1 MKKIIFT
8 MVILLMAFHGQAFSQ
23 GFMPDAA
30 SIEAMIGNHKVVG
43 AALDA
48 RMVAEIGVRLYHDT
62 LRSEVDDYKKESDE
76 LDKYYR
82 CLDIVDLIVK
92 GTATAL
98 HHVSAYN
105 TIKEELKGYKD
116 VLESYEKDILLKGAV
131 WTSDTTVYFT
141 TKRCVLDVRY
151 EAEQLINSY
160 VELVGMITGA
170 APCKT
175 ADLMKGLTD
184 INDRLNN
191 ITDVIRSSHYY
202 LLGYMT
208 MRLGYNKR
216 EILGAGDLN
225 DIIRNVCDNAYDHWK
240 KSADIAADKNKSKS
254 SGISVDPKIKMGN
267 GGLIGAVY
275 APRSPYILFGQNIRE
290 QQSISIYRVKCQST

>member
-30 SIEAMIGNHKVVG
+30 SIEAMIGNHKAVG

-62 LRSEVDDYKKESDE
+62 LRSEVDDYKKAADE
-76 LDKYYR
+76 LDKYSR
-82 CLDIVDLIVK
+82 CLDIVDLIFK

-105 TIKEELKGYKD
+105 SIKTEIKGYKD
-116 VLESYEKDILLKGAV
+116 LLESYENNILLKGAL
-131 WTSDTTVYFT
+131 WTTDTTVYFT
-141 TKRCVLDVRY
+141 TQRCVTDVRY
-151 EAEQLINSY
+151 EAEELYKSY
-160 VELVGMITGA
+160 AELLTMITGA
-170 APCKT
+170 ASCKT
-175 ADLMKGLTD
+175 ADLMRCLTD

-225 DIIRNVCDNAYDHWK
+225 DIIRNVCENAYDHWK
-240 KSADIAADKNKSKS
+240 KSADIAADKNKNKS

-267 GGLIGAVY
+267 GGLIGAIY
-275 APRSPYILFGQNIRE
+275 APQSPHTSLGLYVIESQVIFIRDKY
-290 QQSISIYRVKCQST
+290 QFV

>member
-30 SIEAMIGNHKVVG
+30 SIEAMIGNHKAVG

-48 RMVAEIGVRLYHDT
+48 RMVAEIGVRLSHDT

-82 CLDIVDLIVK
+82 CLDIVDLIFK

-105 TIKEELKGYKD
+105 TIKTEIKGYKAL
-116 VLESYEKDILLKGAV
+116 LESYEKNILLKGAV

-141 TKRCVLDVRY
+141 TKRCIYTVKG
-151 EAEQLINSY
+151 EADDLYNSY
-160 VELVGMITGA
+160 VELVAMITGA

-175 ADLMKGLTD
+175 ADLMRCLTD

-225 DIIRNVCDNAYDHWK
+225 DIIRNVCENAYDHWK
-240 KSADIAADKNKSKS
+240 KSADIAADKNKNKS

-267 GGLIGAVY
+267 GGLIGAIY
-275 APRSPYILFGQNIRE
+275 APQSPHTSLGLYVIESQVIFIRDKY
-290 QQSISIYRVKCQST
+290 QFV

>member
-82 CLDIVDLIVK
+82 CLDIVDLIFK

-98 HHVSAYN
+98 HHISAYN
-105 TIKEELKGYKD
+105 SIKTEIKGYKD
-116 VLESYEKDILLKGAV
+116 ILETYEKEILLKGAV

-141 TKRCVLDVRY
+141 TKRCIYTVKG
-151 EAEQLINSY
+151 EAEDLYGSY
-160 VELVGMITGA
+160 AELVAMISGA

-175 ADLMKGLTD
+175 ADLMRCLTD
-184 INDRLNN
+184 INDRLNA
-191 ITDVIRSSHYY
+191 ITDVIRNSHYY

-225 DIIRNVCDNAYDHWK
+225 DIIRNVCDDAYDHWK
-240 KSADIAADKNKSKS
+240 KSADIAADKNQKNS

-275 APRSPYILFGQNIRE
+275 APQSPYEPFCLYKRE
-290 QQSISIYRVKCQST
+290 QKIIPTYKKNQLI